1 VRAPAAHTHAHA
13 DAHAHLAAGARTH
26 ALTLRITAC
35 AQSLSLLA
43 ETTYYPPISAAP
55 GDAVVFSFA
64 KGAHA
69 VVALPDEASWAACA
83 RPFFRML
90 ASTQDSP
97 FRFVVPG
104 PGTYYF
110 ACPVDDHCE
119 EGMRVKV
126 VASGTP

>member
-1 VRAPAAHTHAHA
+1 
-13 DAHAHLAAGARTH
+13 L
-26 ALTLRITAC
+26 L
-35 AQSLSLLA
+35 LS
-43 ETTYYPPISAAP
+43 ETTYYPPIGAAP
-55 GDAVVFSFA
+55 GDAIVFSFA

-83 RPFFRML
+83 RPAFRLL
-90 ASTQDSP
+90 AGPQDSP